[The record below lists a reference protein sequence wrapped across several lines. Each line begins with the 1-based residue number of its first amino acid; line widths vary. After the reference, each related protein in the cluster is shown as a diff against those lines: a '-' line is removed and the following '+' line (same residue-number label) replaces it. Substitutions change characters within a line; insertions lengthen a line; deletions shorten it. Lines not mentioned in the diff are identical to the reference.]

1 MRPNLRERIRKPLPS
16 LRSFTPKTLFGR
28 SMLTIILP
36 IVIMQIAVIY
46 IFFDRHWQS
55 VSTSLSEGVVGDI
68 AMVLDMYQQNPDQL
82 ERIKKLSLEKMNLSV
97 ALQPEEL
104 LPTSTHSSFN
114 SPLDRT
120 LRRALSSKITDPF
133 WFDTNRFPAYID
145 IRIQINQDIVRF
157 IAPRDKVYATTGNI
171 FVIWLVG
178 TTLLLTGIAI
188 LFTRAQLRPIQQL
201 AQFADRLG
209 KGQET
214 TDFKPTGALEIRQ
227 ASEAFIQMQKRI
239 SKFISQRTEMLAG
252 VSHDLRTPLTRLKLQ
267 FAMMEKTPELD
278 AARKDLQNMQDMLE
292 GYLDFAKGETEA
304 DPKQMDLAQMI
315 KELAPKIFPKHRIA
329 QISLDEPLLVMV
341 RPQSIERCIS
351 NLLENAMRYADKVW
365 VNGKIEGEQII
376 IQIEDNGQGIAAE
389 FREEAFRPFSRLDAA
404 RNLNTE
410 GVGLGLSIA
419 RDAAHAHGG
428 EIHLQESIH
437 GGLLV
442 ELILPQSKS

>member
-1 MRPNLRERIRKPLPS
+1 MIRFLRKPFRKYFPA
-16 LRSFTPKTLFGR
+16 LRDFTPKTLFGR
-28 SMLTIILP
+28 AMLTIILP
-36 IVIMQIAVIY
+36 IVIMQMAVLY

-68 AMVLDMYQQNPDQL
+68 AMVLDMYQQNPEQL

-97 ALQPEEL
+97 ALQIEER
-104 LPTSTHSSFN
+104 LPTSAHSSFN

-145 IRIQINQDIVRF
+145 IRIQTNDDIVRF

-171 FVIWLVG
+171 FAIWLVG
-178 TTLLLTGIAI
+178 TTLLLTGVAI
-188 LFTRAQLRPIQQL
+188 VFTRAQLRPIQQL
-201 AQFADRLG
+201 ARFADRLG

-214 TDFKPTGALEIRQ
+214 PNFKPTGALEVRQ

-292 GYLDFAKGETEA
+292 GYLDFAKGESEA
-304 DPKQMDLAQMI
+304 EPEYIDLAQMVQ
-315 KELAPKIFPKHRIA
+315 ELVA
-329 QISLDEPLLVMV
+329 QICPEKRLTQLTLERPLMVMV

-351 NLLENAMRYADKVW
+351 NLLENAMRYANNVW
-365 VNGKIEGEQII
+365 ISGQIQGEQIV
-376 IQIEDNGQGIAAE
+376 IQIEDDGSGIAVE

-419 RDAAHAHGG
+419 RDAAHSHGG
-428 EIHLQESIH
+428 DIRLQDSDH

-442 ELILPQSKS
+442 ELSLPHYRT